1 MATTRTQPMVGARRP
16 RRRRL
21 PALGMGQERI
31 LYGSAGL
38 VVTLVLW
45 ETVVR
50 LGLIRGSLLSSPSRI
65 VETAIRE
72 FGSGT
77 IWPHITT
84 SLLEWVLGFVAAIA
98 VGIPLGLLIGSF
110 RRVDYL
116 LDPWI
121 SALYATPTV
130 ALVPLIILIFGVGLQ
145 SKVVVVVL
153 EAIFMVIVSTTRGVQ
168 ATDVRHLDIARSFRA
183 SRWLQFTS
191 VVLPSTVPFILTG
204 IRLGAS
210 RALVGVVVAEFLAA
224 NVGIGFYISFAGTT
238 LNTSQVMLGIILLGL
253 FGLVIGEVIRR
264 IEHRFDVW
272 RPGIH

>member
-1 MATTRTQPMVGARRP
+1 VATTRTQPMVGARRP
-16 RRRRL
+16 RRGRL
-21 PALGMGQERI
+21 PALGMGQERVV
-31 LYGSAGL
+31 YGSAGL

-65 VETAIRE
+65 VDTAIRE
-72 FGSGT
+72 FGTGT
-77 IWPHITT
+77 IWPHIST
-84 SLLEWVLGFVAAIA
+84 SLLEWVLGFVAALA

-130 ALVPLIILIFGVGLQ
+130 ALVPLIILVFGVGLE

-168 ATDVRHLDIARSFRA
+168 ATDARHLEIARSFRA
-183 SRWLQFTS
+183 SRWLEFTS

-253 FGLVIGEVIRR
+253 FGLAMGELIRR
-264 IEHRFDVW
+264 IELRFDVW
-272 RPGIH
+272 RPAIH